1 MVIWNLFGDFYTLLH
16 FGPYPY
22 SYLRIGPDYEE
33 LTDGQD
39 HSESQED
46 FEEPQVHAHLRSD
59 YLLGIA
65 C

>member
-1 MVIWNLFGDFYTLLH
+1 VIWILFEEFCAFLH

-39 HSESQED
+39 YPEAQED
-46 FEEPQVHAHLRSD
+46 LEEPPGSHPST
-59 YLLGIA
+59 I
-65 C
+65 